1 MIGDYGNARACYEY
15 YRREPGRQVIR
26 ESIEMS
32 EKLGPV
38 QAVQS
43 SILMKMAEREEKEKT
58 LDEIYEAKL
67 KQAREANAA
76 KDEEVK

>member
-1 MIGDYGNARACYEY
+1 
-15 YRREPGRQVIR
+15 
-26 ESIEMS
+26 MS